1 MDYRWQNCSHLLGFS
16 VTLQDINVGINIL
29 HLEPVIQGQR
39 GIRTNPVQHTAQL
52 KKEGNGL
59 ETSNITD
66 NGDKSNLENNF
77 VADQGN

>member
-1 MDYRWQNCSHLLGFS
+1 M
-16 VTLQDINVGINIL
+16 
-29 HLEPVIQGQR
+29 IQGQR

-59 ETSNITD
+59 ETSNMTD
-66 NGDKSNLENNF
+66 DGDKSNLENNF